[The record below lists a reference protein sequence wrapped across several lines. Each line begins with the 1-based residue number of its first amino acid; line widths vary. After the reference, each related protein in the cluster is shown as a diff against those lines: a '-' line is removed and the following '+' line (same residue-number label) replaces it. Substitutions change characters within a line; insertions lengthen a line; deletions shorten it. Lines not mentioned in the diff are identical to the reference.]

1 MDVSRLGDYK
11 GHLTEKEM
19 EQVDVALMQSL
30 GIHPLTQQAKVEPVG
45 PSVDDAALALIA
57 LRFLE
62 GFLQKR
68 CGVEISG
75 SVCAALLGQKNR

>member
-1 MDVSRLGDYK
+1 MSALKGRLSGNR
-11 GHLTEKEM
+11 
-19 EQVDVALMQSL
+19 
-30 GIHPLTQQAKVEPVG
+30 PAKVEPVG

-75 SVCAALLGQKNR
+75 SVCADLLGQKNR

>member
-1 MDVSRLGDYK
+1 
-11 GHLTEKEM
+11 M
-19 EQVDVALMQSL
+19 EQVEALMQYL

-62 GFLQKR
+62 GFLQ
-68 CGVEISG
+68 GISG
-75 SVCAALLGQKNR
+75 D